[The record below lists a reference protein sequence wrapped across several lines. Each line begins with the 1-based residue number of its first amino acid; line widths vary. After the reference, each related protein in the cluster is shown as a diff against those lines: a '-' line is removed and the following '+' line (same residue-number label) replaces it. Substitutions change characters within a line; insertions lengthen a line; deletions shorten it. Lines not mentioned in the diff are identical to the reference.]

1 MQACLGIPDTA
12 CATKPI
18 GEWRDTNFAGELDNI
33 LIIGA
38 YDRITQRREFE
49 DKFVEALANLEV
61 SAVPRYRLI
70 TTDLVL
76 SRNTIAAAIEGQ
88 NLDEKRH
95 RAKAH
100 RIVSGLFF

>member
-1 MQACLGIPDTA
+1 M
-12 CATKPI
+12 
-18 GEWRDTNFAGELDNI
+18 EE
-33 LIIGA
+33 
-38 YDRITQRREFE
+38 
-49 DKFVEALANLEV
+49 LANLEV

-88 NLDEKRH
+88 NLDQKRH